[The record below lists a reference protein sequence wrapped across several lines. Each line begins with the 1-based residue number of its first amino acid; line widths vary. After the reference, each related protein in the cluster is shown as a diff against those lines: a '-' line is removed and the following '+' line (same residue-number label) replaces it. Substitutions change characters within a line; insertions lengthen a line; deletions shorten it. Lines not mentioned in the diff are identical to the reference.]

1 MKMTSFRALEARA
14 TMLLADES
22 GMSTVE
28 YAIGTVAAA
37 AFGAILYTVVTGD
50 SIVSA
55 LTGIIAR
62 ALTTK
67 G

>member
-1 MKMTSFRALEARA
+1 MKMNSFRALEARA

-37 AFGAILYTVVTGD
+37 A
-50 SIVSA
+50 SVS
-55 LTGIIAR
+55 LMQTPQR
-62 ALTTK
+62 RPLP
-67 G
+67 